1 MASRWTALLCL
12 LGAAACAAG
21 AEPGLPPGRSA
32 HRMALHGQADD
43 HVNYL
48 LYVPTGTPPVSGWPT
63 ILFLHGS
70 EQRGD
75 NPAMLE
81 DLAILA
87 FANRVGG
94 FPFIAVLPQC
104 PRGEHWSPGVLRE
117 LLASVEAGLPV
128 DRQRVYLT
136 GFSMGGYGT
145 WQTAAAMPGVFA
157 AIAPLCGIADLGDV
171 PRLVGIPTWV
181 FHGTEDRNVPFA
193 ESEAMVRALRKAG
206 GKPNFTVYRG
216 MEHDIWTMTYR
227 DSRLYL
233 WFLSHS
239 RPAGAGGFSV
249 PAGASPASGSPSTG
263 TGSPAAA
270 PGGSR
275 IAASS
280 ASSDALLDR

>member
-1 MASRWTALLCL
+1 MTC
-12 LGAAACAAG
+12 AAAAQ
-21 AEPGLPPGRSA
+21 PGLPPGRST
-32 HRMALHGQADD
+32 HRLALYDQADD

-48 LYVPTGTPPVSGWPT
+48 LYVPPGPAPAAGWPT

-94 FPFIAVLPQC
+94 FPFIAILPQC

-117 LLASVEAGLPV
+117 LLDSVEAALPV
-128 DRQRVYLT
+128 DRQRLYLT

-157 AIAPLCGIADLGDV
+157 AIAPLCGIADLPDV
-171 PRLVGIPTWV
+171 SHLVDIPTWV
-181 FHGTEDRNVPFA
+181 FHGANDHNVPLS
-193 ESEAMVRALRKAG
+193 ESVTMVEALRRAG
-206 GKPNFTVYRG
+206 GRPQFTIYPGR
-216 MEHDIWTMTYR
+216 EHDIWTMTYR

-239 RPAGAGGFSV
+239 LPGSSGGFSV
-249 PAGASPASGSPSTG
+249 PASGSPAN
-263 TGSPAAA
+263 AAA
-270 PGGSR
+270 SPGSSASADSGSR
-275 IAASS
+275 IAARS

>member
-1 MASRWTALLCL
+1 MGSRWLAMLC
-12 LGAAACAAG
+12 GMAAALSVHAADR
-21 AEPGLPPGRSA
+21 GLAPGRSA
-32 HRMALHGQADD
+32 HRLALHDQADD

-48 LYVPTGTPPVSGWPT
+48 LYVPPGDQPASGWPT

-75 NPAMLE
+75 NPSMLE

-87 FANRVGG
+87 FADRVGG
-94 FPFIAVLPQC
+94 FPFAAILPQC
-104 PRGEHWSPGVLRE
+104 PRGEHWSPGVLRQV
-117 LLASVEAGLPV
+117 LDTVEAEVPV
-128 DRQRVYLT
+128 DRNRVYLT

-157 AIAPLCGIADLGDV
+157 AIAPLCGLSDLPDI
-171 PRLVGIPTWV
+171 PHLVGIPAWV
-181 FHGTEDRNVPFA
+181 FHGARDRNVPSS
-193 ESEAMVRALRKAG
+193 ESVRMVSALRQAG
-206 GKPNFTVYRG
+206 GDPRFTVYPDQA
-216 MEHDIWTMTYR
+216 HDIWTMTYR

-239 RPAGAGGFSV
+239 LSAADVGPAPVPAGGFS
-249 PAGASPASGSPSTG
+249 
-263 TGSPAAA
+263 PAAA
-270 PGGSR
+270 GGVSGGSR

>member
-1 MASRWTALLCL
+1 MVLLL
-12 LGAAACAAG
+12 AAAVSVHAADR
-21 AEPGLPPGRSA
+21 GLSAGRST
-32 HRMALHGQADD
+32 HRLVLHDQADD

-48 LYVPTGTPPVSGWPT
+48 LYQPSGNPPAGGWPT

-75 NPAMLE
+75 NPSMLE

-87 FANRVGG
+87 FADRVGG
-94 FPFIAVLPQC
+94 LPFVAILPQC
-104 PRGEHWSPGVLRE
+104 PRGEHWTPGVLRQV
-117 LLASVEAGLPV
+117 LDAVEREVAV
-128 DRQRVYLT
+128 DRGRVYLT

-157 AIAPLCGIADLGDV
+157 AIAPLCGMADLGDV

-181 FHGTEDRNVPFA
+181 FHGARDRNVPLS
-193 ESEAMVRALRKAG
+193 ESVTMVRALRRAG
-206 GKPNFTVYRG
+206 GDPSFTVYPDG
-216 MEHDIWTMTYR
+216 EHDIWTMTYR

-233 WFLSHS
+233 WFLLHS
-239 RPAGAGGFSV
+239 RSGAVPRGSDASAGGSS
-249 PAGASPASGSPSTG
+249 ASADGASPAAAGPVSGD
-263 TGSPAAA
+263 
-270 PGGSR
+270 SR

>member
-1 MASRWTALLCL
+1 MASRWVVLACL
-12 LGAAACAAG
+12 LAAAACTAG
-21 AEPGLPPGRSA
+21 AEPGLPPGRST
-32 HRMALHGQADD
+32 HRMSLRDQADD

-48 LYVPTGTPPVSGWPT
+48 LYVPTGTAPAAGWPT

-94 FPFIAVLPQC
+94 FPFIAILPQC
-104 PRGEHWSPGVLRE
+104 PKGEHWSPGVLRQ
-117 LLASVEAGLPV
+117 LLGSVEAGLPV
-128 DRQRVYLT
+128 DRRRVYLT

-145 WQTAAAMPGVFA
+145 WQTAAFMPGVFA
-157 AIAPLCGIADLGDV
+157 AIAPLCGIADLGDI

-181 FHGTEDRNVPFA
+181 FHGSADRNVPIT
-193 ESEAMVRALRKAG
+193 ESVSMVKALRKAG
-206 GKPNFTVYRG
+206 GTPRFTVYPE

-239 RPAGAGGFSV
+239 LPAASGGFSV
-249 PAGASPASGSPSTG
+249 PAGAAPSAGSSSPARP
-263 TGSPAAA
+263 PA
-270 PGGSR
+270 GSR

>member
-1 MASRWTALLCL
+1 MASRWVVLLL
-12 LGAAACAAG
+12 AAAMSVHAADR
-21 AEPGLPPGRSA
+21 GLSAGRSA
-32 HRMALHGQADD
+32 HRLVLHDQADD

-48 LYVPTGTPPVSGWPT
+48 LYVPQGNPPARGWPT

-75 NPAMLE
+75 NPSMLE

-87 FANRVGG
+87 FADRVGG
-94 FPFIAVLPQC
+94 LPFVAILPQC
-104 PRGEHWSPGVLRE
+104 PRGEHWTPGVLRQVLE
-117 LLASVEAGLPV
+117 AVEGALPV
-128 DRQRVYLT
+128 DRGRVYLT

-157 AIAPLCGIADLGDV
+157 AIAPLCGLADLQDV
-171 PRLVGIPTWV
+171 PRLVGIPAWV
-181 FHGTEDRNVPFA
+181 FHGARDRNVPLS
-193 ESEAMVRALRKAG
+193 ESVKMVDALRRDG
-206 GKPNFTVYRG
+206 GHPDFTVYPDR
-216 MEHDIWTMTYR
+216 EHDIWTMTYR

-239 RPAGAGGFSV
+239 LPGAVPGGSE
-249 PAGASPASGSPSTG
+249 ASGGDSTASPAGV
-263 TGSPAAA
+263 SPAAS
-270 PGGSR
+270 GRVSGDSR